1 LVLLNSYLFHIDF
14 EITSTTSITIS
25 SEISFSPFL
34 SDSENYHK
42 SSNLS
47 MSRDK
52 HEIICQILQSIQK
65 EPASRTK
72 IMYLALLNYNQ
83 VNHYLSRLKAWD
95 LISLQPETKKYS
107 ITERGDEMLK
117 LYYECV
123 KLQLPGPTPIPA
135 VILNDTS

>member
-1 LVLLNSYLFHIDF
+1 MDF
-14 EITSTTSITIS
+14 EIISSTSITIS
-25 SEISFSPFL
+25 SEISFSLFL

-42 SSNLS
+42 TGNLS

-52 HEIICQILQSIQK
+52 HEIICQVLQSIQK
-65 EPASRTK
+65 EPASRAK

-95 LISLQPETKKYS
+95 LVSLQPETKKYS
-107 ITERGDEMLK
+107 ITERGVEMLK
-117 LYYECV
+117 LYYECIQ
-123 KLQLPGPTPIPA
+123 LQSQGSTPMPA